1 MVCLPFPPRVSRL
14 RASPLLNFFL
24 LSESAQLRRFP
35 LTWQR
40 WLRSRLWHLSQNT
53 QPWWDL
59 ARLSHWSECGGKTTS
74 KSWNGL
80 VMMMWHWRRLN
91 MPAISGNI
99 YVMWVSC
106 KRLGFCVPQW
116 HDWRMARQWMFPV
129 TSRGMHSKIRQ
140 STEGSGDESWKIMAE
155 VMKTCWRQ
163 QFSKLNW
170 IFWSH
175 GQLEALM
182 SHGLLLRHWGMCSK
196 QSKTRKISCT
206 TWDVQNPENKRINY
220 QPHLVSRNS
229 FNNSRL
235 GYWWFG

>member
-14 RASPLLNFFL
+14 RASPLLIFFL

-140 STEGSGDESWKIMAE
+140 STESSGDESWKIMAE
-155 VMKTCWRQ
+155 VMKTCWAHSSVNWTGSFEVMVNWRHSCRTVSYWGIEGCVQSSPRQ
-163 QFSKLNW
+163 GRYPAPL
-170 IFWSH
+170 
-175 GQLEALM
+175 GTY
-182 SHGLLLRHWGMCSK
+182 
-196 QSKTRKISCT
+196 KTPKI
-206 TWDVQNPENKRINY
+206 K
-220 QPHLVSRNS
+220 
-229 FNNSRL
+229 
-235 GYWWFG
+235 G